1 MDLEALRVFV
11 RVAELGSF
19 TRAAEHLAMSKAAAS
34 IRVRALEEELG
45 ASLLQRSTRV
55 VRLTPEGEQLLP
67 RARKLV
73 ADAED
78 VGAMFRA
85 RAALRGI
92 VRVDL
97 PVHFAREVFMPRL
110 PDWLAAHPEL
120 ELVVSATDRRVDVVR
135 EGFDCVLS
143 IGQLKDSGLV
153 ARRLGQLAMINCAS
167 PAYLERR
174 GVPKRIA
181 DLERHVVVHYSL
193 SLRSSDRGA
202 EAPAFEY
209 PDGDGYALVP
219 MRSLVT
225 VNNADAY
232 IGACVAGLGIIQ
244 VPRYGM
250 RARLAEGSLVEV
262 LPELTAE
269 PMPVSLVHAYGGR
282 VPRRVRAVMGW
293 VEEAARAMIG

>member
-1 MDLEALRVFV
+1 MDLDALKMFV

-19 TRAAEHLAMSKAAAS
+19 TRAAEHLGVSKARAS
-34 IRVRALEEELG
+34 LLMRALEEDLG

-55 VRLTPEGEQLLP
+55 VRLTPDGIELLA

-73 ADAED
+73 SDADD
-78 VGAMFRA
+78 LGAMFRT
-85 RAALRGI
+85 RATLRGR

-97 PVHFAREVFMPRL
+97 PVHFARELFVPRL

-143 IGQLKDSGLV
+143 IGALKDSGLV
-153 ARRLGQLAMINCAS
+153 AKRLGALALINCAS

-174 GVPKRIA
+174 GTPRTLA
-181 DLERHVVVHYSL
+181 DLDRHVLVHYAHAL
-193 SLRSSDRGA
+193 GA
-202 EAPAFEY
+202 EPAVFEHRA
-209 PDGDGYALVP
+209 GDGWALVP
-219 MRSLVT
+219 MKRLVT

-232 IGACVAGLGIIQ
+232 LAACVAGLGIIQ

-250 RARLAEGSLVEV
+250 RARLAAGALVEI

-269 PMPVSLVHAYGGR
+269 PMPVSLVHAYGSR

-293 VEEAARAMIG
+293 IEEAAREMLA

>member
-1 MDLEALRVFV
+1 MDLDALRVFV
-11 RVAELGSF
+11 RVSELGSF
-19 TRAAEHLAMSKAAAS
+19 TRAAAQLGLSKAAAS
-34 IRVRALEEELG
+34 VRVRALEDELG

-55 VRLTPEGEQLLP
+55 VRLTTDGEQLLA

-78 VGAMFRA
+78 IGAMFRA
-85 RAALRGI
+85 RAALRGV

-97 PVHFAREVFMPRL
+97 PVHFAREHFMPRL
-110 PDWLAAHPEL
+110 PAWLAAHPEL

-135 EGFDCVLS
+135 EGFDVVLS
-143 IGQLKDSGLV
+143 IGNLKSSGLV
-153 ARRLGQLAMINCAS
+153 ARRVGALAMINCAS

-174 GVPKRIA
+174 GVPRSLA

-193 SLRSSDRGA
+193 ALAG
-202 EAPAFEY
+202 EEPGFEH
-209 PDGDGYALVP
+209 PTGPGRFAVLP

-232 IGACVAGLGIIQ
+232 LAACLAGLGIIQ

-250 RARLAEGSLVEV
+250 VRRIAEGSLVEV
-262 LPELTAE
+262 LPEHAAE
-269 PMPVSLVHAYGGR
+269 PMPVSIVHAYGTR
-282 VPRRVRAVMGW
+282 VPRRVRAVMSW
-293 VEEAARAMIG
+293 IDEAARAMVAPP